1 MSVTSAPQLIL
12 APAKLTLSLRVTDVR
27 DDGYHLIDAVMTTL
41 ELHDELHISD
51 DHSGLDFRGPY
62 SAGIT
67 TDSDNLVS
75 RALAFV
81 DRVAHVVVT
90 KNIPH
95 GGGLGG
101 GSSNAAAIFRW
112 AQRTSATDIVA
123 SAAIGADVPFCIV
136 GGQARVTG
144 IGEIVEPMAIAH
156 RNITLIIPPLHVS
169 TPAVYKA
176 WDALGHLQ
184 ADGPNDLEPAALVV
198 EPKLVTWRARIIEA
212 TGQIPT
218 LAGSGATWFIA
229 DGAADVAQR
238 LREALPDAQVVETR
252 TGQ

>member
-1 MSVTSAPQLIL
+1 MTSAPQLIL

>member
-27 DDGYHLIDAVMTTL
+27 DDGYHLIDAVMTTI

-218 LAGSGATWFIA
+218 IAGSGATWFIA

>member
-156 RNITLIIPPLHVS
+156 RNITLIIQPLHVS